1 MNAPEQLYVLRED
14 QDALA
19 TITMNRGERFNP
31 LSSDMIVALS
41 QTFDA
46 IAQDKSVRVV
56 VLQGNGRGFC
66 AGHDLKE
73 MQNHAQDSAWI
84 AELFRS
90 CSELM
95 MRITQMPQP
104 VIAKVHG
111 IATAAGCQLTS
122 MCDLAVASADS
133 RFALPG
139 VNIGLFCSTPAV
151 GVARNI
157 GRKRAMEMLLTGDM
171 VEAPRARELGL
182 VNRVVPEAELERQV
196 RALAAQVASKSP
208 LVLAIGK
215 EAFYRQAEMDLASAY
230 GYASDVMARNMMARD
245 AGIGIDA
252 LLSRTRPEWCGR

>member
-104 VIAKVHG
+104 VIAKVH
-111 IATAAGCQLTS
+111 
-122 MCDLAVASADS
+122 
-133 RFALPG
+133 
-139 VNIGLFCSTPAV
+139 
-151 GVARNI
+151 
-157 GRKRAMEMLLTGDM
+157 
-171 VEAPRARELGL
+171 
-182 VNRVVPEAELERQV
+182 
-196 RALAAQVASKSP
+196 
-208 LVLAIGK
+208 
-215 EAFYRQAEMDLASAY
+215 
-230 GYASDVMARNMMARD
+230 
-245 AGIGIDA
+245 
-252 LLSRTRPEWCGR
+252 